1 MAGDDSAGDD
11 EEVVDQR
18 AEGGKKKKAMGEENC
33 GDDASDIKENL
44 RWEKDAREMHT
55 ELHLLGR
62 EAGNDAMD
70 QLRGEDFCED
80 GSGDQ
85 NRGHYGDDDGES
97 FLRVLLALFSE
108 EPRVD
113 GDEGD
118 RGRASGDDVVE
129 KIGQGEGSSVGV
141 DQLSRSEGIGDIGF
155 ANVSDDAG
163 ER

>member
-70 QLRGEDFCED
+70 QLRGEDFCEN
-80 GSGDQ
+80 GSGGQ
-85 NRGHYGDDDGES
+85 NRGHYGDDE
-97 FLRVLLALFSE
+97 
-108 EPRVD
+108 
-113 GDEGD
+113 
-118 RGRASGDDVVE
+118 
-129 KIGQGEGSSVGV
+129 GEGSSVGV

-163 ER
+163 ERDRRHQQQRGGKRSVLV